1 MGRKVRVSLSKH
13 FHVLDPQTGFDY
25 DPLLDS
31 SFSKVSPSEK
41 MM

>member
-1 MGRKVRVSLSKH
+1 MGKEVRVSFSKV

-25 DPLLDS
+25 DHLLDS
-31 SFSKVSPSEK
+31 GFSKVSPSEK